1 MSTFETLKA
10 FFSWL
15 VGGERERE
23 RTKEGEKEQR
33 NLWLQ
38 ILKVASTLGN
48 LRGWG
53 RLAGTKAVNHQGCFD
68 SPVLGIT

>member
-1 MSTFETLKA
+1 MASD
-10 FFSWL
+10 
-15 VGGERERE
+15 
-23 RTKEGEKEQR
+23 
-33 NLWLQ
+33 
-38 ILKVASTLGN
+38 LKVASTRGN